1 MWVMCQFA
9 NVPICQCANVDNV
22 INVDNVVN
30 VVMCKCLTRYRAACI
45 STLAN

>member
-1 MWVMCQFA
+1 MYQY
-9 NVPICQCANVDNV
+9 ANVDNV

-30 VVMCKCLTRYRAACI
+30 VVMCKCLTHYRAACI